1 MESHK
6 QSTIMYAIGFVEDFL
21 DNNTAPIEAAEE
33 DQSDEKYMA
42 HIKATNE
49 QREQVRAMWAV
60 LENGYKKLLAEN
72 GRLLNKIAMAEL
84 ALKS

>member
-6 QSTIMYAIGFVEDFL
+6 LSTVAYALGFVSDWVEKQTEPLMITEGL
-21 DNNTAPIEAAEE
+21 DQTME
-33 DQSDEKYMA
+33 
-42 HIKATNE
+42 NE
-49 QREQVRAMWAV
+49 QREQVRAMMAV
-60 LENGYKKLLAEN
+60 LEDGMTRLMAEN